1 MKTIITIGRQFGSGG
16 KEIGIR
22 VAKEL
27 GIPFYDKELLQE
39 AAKKSGLCEKIFE
52 NFDERP
58 KSLLYSIAM
67 DSYMFAL
74 PGSGVGDSLEQQ
86 VYLATFNT
94 IRHIADQ
101 GPCVIIGRCADYA
114 LADYPNHLSLF
125 ISAPLEVRIQRVAQ
139 RQNLTPEKARQLILK
154 TDKRRASYFYSYED
168 FLEIMR
174 LLRAPGGC
182 PWDREQ
188 THSSI
193 RRNFLEETYEVLDA
207 IDHDDA
213 SGMCEEL
220 GDVLMQ
226 VAFHA
231 QIEAERGRFTMANVV
246 DGVARKLVYRH
257 PHVFGDVQADTSQ
270 QVLANWD
277 VLKRREKGQRS
288 TADAVEAVPHT
299 LPALWRAEKIQ
310 SKTAKA
316 GFDWT
321 SSLQALDKLEE
332 EVREL
337 RAALEAGQAAD
348 APHGIREELGDT
360 LFMAAKIAQMSGVDP
375 EDALHRACDKFDRR
389 FRAVE
394 EAADKPLPECG
405 EAELLALWNDAKSH
419 DPS

>member
-1 MKTIITIGRQFGSGG
+1 MVEF
-16 KEIGIR
+16 
-22 VAKEL
+22 
-27 GIPFYDKELLQE
+27 
-39 AAKKSGLCEKIFE
+39 
-52 NFDERP
+52 
-58 KSLLYSIAM
+58 
-67 DSYMFAL
+67 
-74 PGSGVGDSLEQQ
+74 
-86 VYLATFNT
+86 
-94 IRHIADQ
+94 
-101 GPCVIIGRCADYA
+101 
-114 LADYPNHLSLF
+114 
-125 ISAPLEVRIQRVAQ
+125 QR
-139 RQNLTPEKARQLILK
+139 K
-154 TDKRRASYFYSYED
+154 DFYSYED

-394 EAADKPLPECG
+394 EGAAAQGRAVSDLSGQEM
-405 EAELLALWNDAKSH
+405 LALYDASKRS
-419 DPS
+419 